1 MNPEPRTLN
10 SENGSILIIVLWA
23 LFFLTMLAMAI
34 GAYVRPQLDL
44 SKRMLDNTKMR
55 YLARAGVERAVFE
68 VENDKT
74 DDYDGLLDSWSANDE
89 AFKNAELDGGTFSV
103 MKSRR
108 SSGEKEEYGLIDEE
122 RKININK
129 VPYNVLKN
137 LFEIAV
143 QAGGEDADIM
153 ADCVLDWRDE
163 DDSLHK
169 DGAEEEYYSSL
180 AKPYHCK
187 NGDFESLE
195 ELLLVKGVTPEIF
208 DKVKDIITIY
218 GDGVVNMDTADMQVL
233 QVAGLDKKTA
243 EMIIRSRANTYADMA
258 SKTDALIKENGVSAQ
273 EALELQRV
281 MGAGL
286 LGGQSYNFRGYSS
299 GRLPGS
305 ARSAD
310 IEFVYDRNDKIIKY
324 WREE

>member
-1 MNPEPRTLN
+1 VRNKK
-10 SENGSILIIVLWA
+10 GSILIIVLWA
-23 LFFLTMLAMAI
+23 LFFLAMLAMAI

-129 VPYNVLKN
+129 APYNVLKN
-137 LFEIAV
+137 LFEIAA
-143 QAGGEDADIM
+143 QAGEEDAGIM

-169 DGAEEEYYSSL
+169 AGAEEEYYSSL

-187 NGDFESLE
+187 NGDFECLE
-195 ELLLVKGVTPEIF
+195 ELLQVKGVTPEIF

-218 GDGVVNMDTADMQVL
+218 GDGVVNINTAGIQALQIVGIDGKTAQMIINLRQVSVVEREPGAPAGAFTDTASMMTAL
-233 QVAGLDKKTA
+233 NEKGALSGAEAG
-243 EMIIRSRANTYADMA
+243 EMP
-258 SKTDALIKENGVSAQ
+258 
-273 EALELQRV
+273 RV
-281 MGAGL
+281 VGAGARPPP
-286 LGGQSYNFRGYSS
+286 RGATRPPRPPRGAPSPF
-299 GRLPGS
+299 RLPHS
-305 ARSAD
+305 KPR
-310 IEFVYDRNDKIIKY
+310 R
-324 WREE
+324 